1 MTTKKTDK
9 PTRTLHQNTVIADWY
24 HGAQGTMWS
33 VDIRIGDGG
42 QWPLVS
48 YGGPGARRRALAHAK
63 RLRAALEEVTPLAIK
78 K

>member
-1 MTTKKTDK
+1 MKKTAH
-9 PTRTLHQNTVIADWY
+9 PTHTLYQITVITDWY
-24 HGAQGTMWS
+24 HGTHGTMWS

-63 RLRAALEEVTPLAIK
+63 RLRATLNEVTPLASK
-78 K
+78 KP